1 MKVQSGRDVPHDINV
16 IIEIPAYSDPVKY
29 EVDKDTG
36 ALTVDRFMGT
46 AMQYPTNYGYIPHSL
61 SDDGDP
67 VDVLVISPAPLLS
80 GCVIRCRP
88 IGVLKMV
95 DEAGSDAKVLA
106 VPVEKL
112 TPCYKKVASYED
124 ISEDVLIGYISFK
137 ETSFE
142 DEVEEFI
149 INNITLDNILDK
161 INKFGIESLT
171 DTDKK
176 CLESF

>member
-1 MKVQSGRDVPHDINV
+1 MFVYRIDTKLTKEQSEKI
-16 IIEIPAYSDPVKY
+16 
-29 EVDKDTG
+29 VD
-36 ALTVDRFMGT
+36 
-46 AMQYPTNYGYIPHSL
+46 SL
-61 SDDGDP
+61 SSLETKRLESFNLKAFDTEVNGRVSSYIITDRY
-67 VDVLVISPAPLLS
+67 VLSRIIIFLRQKN
-80 GCVIRCRP
+80 IEF
-88 IGVLKMV
+88 K
-95 DEAGSDAKVLA
+95 
-106 VPVEKL
+106 
-112 TPCYKKVASYED
+112 YED

>member
-1 MKVQSGRDVPHDINV
+1 MINQYTETMFVYRIDTELTKEQS
-16 IIEIPAYSDPVKY
+16 
-29 EVDKDTG
+29 DKI
-36 ALTVDRFMGT
+36 V
-46 AMQYPTNYGYIPHSL
+46 NSL
-61 SDDGDP
+61 SILEIERLESYNLKAFDIEVNGRVSSYIITDRY
-67 VDVLVISPAPLLS
+67 VLSRIIIFLRQKN
-80 GCVIRCRP
+80 IEF
-88 IGVLKMV
+88 K
-95 DEAGSDAKVLA
+95 
-106 VPVEKL
+106 
-112 TPCYKKVASYED
+112 YED

>member
-1 MKVQSGRDVPHDINV
+1 MFVYRIDTELTKEQS
-16 IIEIPAYSDPVKY
+16 
-29 EVDKDTG
+29 DKI
-36 ALTVDRFMGT
+36 V
-46 AMQYPTNYGYIPHSL
+46 NSL
-61 SDDGDP
+61 SILEIERLESYNLKAFDIEVNGRVSSYIITDRY
-67 VDVLVISPAPLLS
+67 VLSRIIIFLRQKN
-80 GCVIRCRP
+80 IEF
-88 IGVLKMV
+88 K
-95 DEAGSDAKVLA
+95 
-106 VPVEKL
+106 
-112 TPCYKKVASYED
+112 YED